1 MSRTAERSDFG
12 ETTRIRLLE
21 IDADDFDSE
30 LTALRSEF
38 KVALDAL
45 RRQNTWILTLFV
57 TLLIEVATALAI
69 VLLTR

>member
-30 LTALRSEF
+30 LTSLRGEFRAALE
-38 KVALDAL
+38 ALK
-45 RRQNTWILTLFV
+45 RQNTWILTLFV